1 MHGLGNDFVM
11 VDGFEEHLDESTL
24 SQRATEWCDRHFGIG
39 ADGLILI
46 LPSRIAHFR
55 MRVFNPDG
63 SEAEA
68 SGNGIRCFAKYVY
81 EHRKTTDTA
90 LTIETLGGIK
100 SVQLTTRGGKVESA
114 RADIGVPDFARKA
127 IPMPDPVLLAVLAID
142 RVGPAA
148 VRACASGVEVRVAA
162 PDEATAR
169 VLRQALAQ
177 TARRRDTD
185 RLIRIVVD

>member
-1 MHGLGNDFVM
+1 M
-11 VDGFEEHLDESTL
+11 
-24 SQRATEWCDRHFGIG
+24 RAKK
-39 ADGLILI
+39 
-46 LPSRIAHFR
+46 
-55 MRVFNPDG
+55 
-63 SEAEA
+63 
-68 SGNGIRCFAKYVY
+68 FAKPAA
-81 EHRKTTDTA
+81 RRTA
-90 LTIETLGGIK
+90 LAATL
-100 SVQLTTRGGKVESA
+100 A
-114 RADIGVPDFARKA
+114 RFVGQQHFDRLRDLPLLHRFAGREA
-127 IPMPDPVLLAVLAID
+127 IPTPDPVSLAALAID